1 MSGLSQEQINKNL
14 FDEVQRLKKKSRHD
28 EEEIRLLKAENKKL
42 RSEIEELEQ
51 ITRDFESANSDL
63 EDKIWGLENDAE

>member
-14 FDEVQRLKKKSRHD
+14 FDKVQRLKKKSRHD

-63 EDKIWGLENDAE
+63 EDKIWGLENDAK

>member
-63 EDKIWGLENDAE
+63 EDKIWGLENDAK